1 MPPNLKL
8 ELMIDNGKT
17 EVLTFKKG
25 DQIATVVTDG
35 SVHQTYEHDKVKRH
49 GSLNMAISYLEA
61 MGYDIV
67 TDSFNGN

>member
-1 MPPNLKL
+1 
-8 ELMIDNGKT
+8 MIEKKKT
-17 EVLTFKKG
+17 EVLTFRRG

-35 SVHQTYEHDKVKRH
+35 NVHQTYELDKVKRH

-61 MGYDIV
+61 MGYEIV

>member
-8 ELMIDNGKT
+8 ELMTENKKT
-17 EVLTFKKG
+17 EVLTFRRG

-35 SVHQTYEHDKVKRH
+35 NVHQTYEPDKVKRH

-61 MGYDIV
+61 MGYEIEI
-67 TDSFNGN
+67 DSFNAN